1 MCSSLVLA
9 CFSLLVLLIQN
20 SECATL
26 KCLLAIFLI
35 LYSVSQL
42 FWQIA
47 IAKRKCF
54 MSPFKIRKH
63 RSRLPLVGEIPY
75 SRGNEEIVGGREPT
89 GKRQQN
95 RENVGECKGIE
106 SKLSNRQS
114 G

>member
-1 MCSSLVLA
+1 MCNFKIS
-9 CFSLLVLLIQN
+9 FSY
-20 SECATL
+20 
-26 KCLLAIFLI
+26 FLI

-54 MSPFKIRKH
+54 MSPFKVREH
-63 RSRLPLVGEIPY
+63 RSRLQLVGEIPY
-75 SRGNEEIVGGREPT
+75 NRGNEEIVGSRGTYGE
-89 GKRQQN
+89 RQQN

-114 G
+114 GEGERYTLQQKTKQFPMRASSY